1 MIEKVLVANRAE
13 IAVRILR
20 AAREE
25 GIKTVAVYSDADA
38 DALHVR
44 LADEARNIG
53 PPPATESYLNA
64 DVIIAAALAA
74 GCQAVHPGYGFL
86 AENADFARKVE
97 EAGLVFIGPRHDSI
111 AAMGDKLQA
120 RRLMTEAGVA
130 VVPGVM
136 AQASSHEQAQAEARK
151 LGYPIL
157 VKAAGGGG
165 GKGMRLVNDESGL
178 AAALDGASRE
188 AASAFGDARVYL
200 EKYLLRPRHV
210 EIQVFADEEGNAC
223 HFFERECSIQRRHQK
238 IVEESPSPA
247 LDEELRTRMG
257 EAAVRAAQAVH
268 YRSAGTVEFMLDQ
281 DKNFYFLEMN
291 TRIQVEHPVTEW
303 ITGVD
308 LVRLQFRIANGARLP
323 FAQDE
328 IQRRGHA
335 IECRIYAEDPEHN
348 FLPSPGKLLLVRWPS
363 GPGVRV
369 DSGIETGL
377 EVSTFYDPI
386 LAKIITYGEDREM
399 ARVRMI
405 QALKGMVILGV
416 VTPGGFLID
425 VLEHPAFIAGETHTG
440 FLDDH
445 GFLDDG
451 APTKAVPDD
460 VLVAAALQRSVRS
473 PAATGTT
480 AAPLS
485 TPWTELG
492 AWKPGS

>member
-25 GIKTVAVYSDADA
+25 GIATVAVHSDADA
-38 DALHVR
+38 DAVHVR
-44 LADEARNIG
+44 MADERRNIG
-53 PPPATESYLNA
+53 PPPATESYLNVDA
-64 DVIIAAALAA
+64 IIAAALDT
-74 GCQAVHPGYGFL
+74 GCQAIHPGYGFL
-86 AENADFARKVE
+86 AENAGFARKVE
-97 EAGLVFIGPRHDSI
+97 EAGLAFVGPRHDSI
-111 AAMGDKLQA
+111 AAMGDKLEA

-130 VVPGVM
+130 VVPGVTT
-136 AQASSHEQAQAEARK
+136 QASSLEQARAEAAK
-151 LGYPIL
+151 IGYPIL

-165 GKGMRLVNDESGL
+165 GKGMRLVSAEAELG
-178 AAALDGASRE
+178 AALDGASRE

-200 EKYLLRPRHV
+200 EKYLVRPRHV

-257 EAAVRAAQAVH
+257 EAAVRAAQAVG

-281 DKNFYFLEMN
+281 NKNFYFLEMN

-323 FAQDE
+323 FAQDQ

-335 IECRIYAEDPEHN
+335 IECRIYAEDPDHN

-369 DSGIETGL
+369 DSGIEAGL
-377 EVSTFYDPI
+377 EVSTYYDPI
-386 LAKIITYGEDREM
+386 LAKIITWGEDREM

-405 QALKGMVILGV
+405 QALEEMVILGV
-416 VTPGGFLID
+416 VTPGAFLID

-445 GFLDDG
+445 GFLDG
-451 APTKAVPDD
+451 GPPAEAVPDD
-460 VLVAAALQRSVRS
+460 VLLAAALHRSGRGE
-473 PAATGTT
+473 AAT
-480 AAPLS
+480 AAASGPVS

-492 AWKPGS
+492 AWRPGS